1 MEPPNKS
8 GGRGPATAGS
18 PNVLGQEAIELKFDL
33 RRALIAT
40 GCALIVGGGV
50 AIGQSLAQLQPLPP
64 ARLEIPQPA
73 PRQAVS
79 DSDAQSLGRVL
90 AAAKAGDVAR
100 LREEMDELSDPLAR
114 KIALWALMDIDPPG
128 MSYAQLDGAR
138 RDLAGWPH
146 AARRAAETEKVIE
159 GGGLGPQAII
169 AWFAGADPATPQG
182 AMALASAYQSTGERD
197 KAAEVIRKVWRTQ
210 PFDAEPQQLMLS
222 RFGAYLTADDHAA
235 REDMLLYGQQGP
247 AARDLVA
254 FLAPDQKALAE
265 ARMAVRAGSNA
276 ESLIAALPASVRN
289 APGLAYER
297 ALSYERR
304 GDDASA
310 LAFLPALPT
319 ALPDAESQARMWKLR
334 QPLVVAALK
343 AGDGRGAYRAAANSG
358 VDAGQDGAEAEFYAG
373 WLALSRLKDAKLA
386 DEHFAKLQ
394 AIGTSPITQGRALYW
409 RGRANETAG
418 DAMDA
423 QLFYADAAHYTTTFY
438 GQLAAA
444 KVGQTQLVLG
454 KDPEI
459 TPADRARFEGR
470 EPIRAARLLADIGAK
485 ETFRNFVVGLAET
498 LPSAAEAAQLVDL
511 VRNAGDQELAMKVVR
526 VAAQHGFILPERGYP
541 LRTPPSVA
549 GAPETAFILGIIRQE
564 SGFDPHVRSG
574 AGALGMM
581 QLMPGTAQV
590 LARRLGYSYG
600 SGRLEDADYNMQLGS
615 AYLGQLVDQFGG
627 SYVMASAAYNAGPG
641 RPTEWASFC
650 GDPRASA
657 TDPAD
662 FIECIPF
669 SETRNYVM
677 RVLEATQVYR
687 ARLGGGSAPLTL
699 SADLKRGGYG
709 WSYRTTSASPS
720 ATASLPTTSL
730 QSASLPTT
738 PTP

>member
-1 MEPPNKS
+1 
-8 GGRGPATAGS
+8 
-18 PNVLGQEAIELKFDL
+18 LKFNL
-33 RRALIAT
+33 RRALLAT

-50 AIGQSLAQLQPLPP
+50 AIGQGLAQLQPLPP
-64 ARLEIPQPA
+64 AHLEIPQPTY
-73 PRQAVS
+73 RQPVS
-79 DSDAQSLGRVL
+79 DSDAATLGKVL

-100 LREEMDELSDPLAR
+100 LREESAELTDPLAR
-114 KIALWALMDIDPPG
+114 KIALWALVDIDPPG

-159 GGGLGPQAII
+159 GGGLGPQGVI

-182 AMALASAYQSTGERD
+182 AMALASAYQAAGQRD

-210 PFDAEPQQLMLS
+210 PFDADPQQQMLS
-222 RFGAYLTADDHAA
+222 RFGALLTADDHAA

-247 AARDLVA
+247 AARDLLA
-254 FLAPDQKALAE
+254 YLAPDQKALAE
-265 ARMAVRAGSNA
+265 ARMAVRAGGGA
-276 ESLIAALPASVRN
+276 ESLIAALPASVQN

-297 ALSYERR
+297 ALSFERR

-319 ALPDAESQARMWKLR
+319 ALPDSESQARMWKLR

-409 RGRANETAG
+409 RGRANEAAG

-444 KVGQTQLVLG
+444 KAGETQLTLG
-454 KDPEI
+454 KDPVI

-485 ETFRNFVVGLAET
+485 DTFKNFVAGLAET

-511 VRNAGDQELAMKVVR
+511 VRNSGDQELAMKVVR
-526 VAAQHGFILPERGYP
+526 IAAQHGFILPERGYP

-549 GAPETAFILGIIRQE
+549 GAPETSFILGIIRQE

-600 SGRLEDADYNMQLGS
+600 AGRLEDADYNMQLGS

-641 RPTEWASFC
+641 RPTEWAGFC

-687 ARLGGGSAPLTL
+687 ARLAGGSAPLTL
-699 SADLKRGGYG
+699 AADLKRGGYG
-709 WSYRTTSASPS
+709 WGYRPATASPQPGLP
-720 ATASLPTTSL
+720 TASLPTNSL
-730 QSASLPTT
+730 QSASLAAA
-738 PTP
+738 PTPLTAIPGH